1 LAVNKTI
8 KELANSISRRAAIM
22 DDPQR
27 TKKSLWHHKNMIKLE
42 IKKIQEIINAMEDK

>member
-1 LAVNKTI
+1 LSSTI